1 MLRVHASNVGA
12 RARVGTRQPPDG
24 RSPSGALTRAPRVV
38 EGTGIASW
46 SEDRRRMVPPQR
58 AIRRMTSLI
67 AWVGKDS
74 RSLSSAYIATDS
86 RISWGAGHV
95 WDGGR
100 KTFASD
106 TSADIFGYVGDVLL
120 PSVVLSQFT
129 TLLDAGAWSQDV
141 DQRFAALFALAR
153 EQVAACPSSQR
164 RPFTLVH
171 CARLGEGRTTRFRL
185 AVTEY
190 KAVSTWEQELHDAPD
205 ASAQILVSG
214 SGQTSVDEALARW
227 ARSEVTGTSRAVFN
241 AFVQSVSN
249 GGDPLSG
256 GPVQLVGLRR
266 VGGGINFGVW
276 HKRQRYIAGQPVPES
291 AQARPVEWFNERF
304 ERCDGQTGALI
315 GQPQPIP
322 RQR

>member
-1 MLRVHASNVGA
+1 
-12 RARVGTRQPPDG
+12 
-24 RSPSGALTRAPRVV
+24 
-38 EGTGIASW
+38 
-46 SEDRRRMVPPQR
+46 MVPAQR
-58 AIRRMTSLI
+58 AMRRMTSLI

-86 RISWGAGHV
+86 RISWGARHV

-106 TSADIFGYVGDVLL
+106 TSPDIFGYVGDVLL

-129 TLLDAGAWSQDV
+129 TLLDVGAWSQDV

-171 CARLGEGRTTRFRL
+171 CARLGEGMTTRFRL

-190 KAVSTWEQELHDAPD
+190 KAVGSWEQESHDAPD
-205 ASAQILVSG
+205 ASAQILVNG
-214 SGQTSVDEALARW
+214 SGQASVDAALARW
-227 ARSEVTGTSRAVFN
+227 ARSEVSGTSRAVFS
-241 AFVQSVSN
+241 AFTQSVSN

-276 HKRQRYIAGQPVPES
+276 HMGQRYIAGQPVPEC

-304 ERCDGQTGALI
+304 ERCDGQSGALI

-322 RQR
+322 RQGRQAEQKPAI